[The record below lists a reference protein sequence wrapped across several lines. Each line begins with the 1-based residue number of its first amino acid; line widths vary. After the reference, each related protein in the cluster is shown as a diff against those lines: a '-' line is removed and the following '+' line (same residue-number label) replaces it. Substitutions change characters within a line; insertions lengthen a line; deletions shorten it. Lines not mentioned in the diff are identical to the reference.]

1 MNHIQ
6 KEKITELRNSGLSY
20 KDIAKEVNMSESAV
34 KSFFSRKNK
43 SICAMC
49 KIEITGKKRFCSDKC
64 RMLWWRKHPHITS
77 KMTET
82 VCEVCGKKFFSYP
95 SKHRKYCSKKCYGQS
110 CRKEN
115 HHDN

>member
-1 MNHIQ
+1 MNQIQ
-6 KEKITELRNSGLSY
+6 KEKITELRNSGLTY
-20 KDIAKEVNMSESAV
+20 KNISRAVGLSESAV

-43 SICAMC
+43 SVCAMC
-49 KIEITGKKRFCSDKC
+49 KVEITGKKRFCSDKC
-64 RMLWWRKHPHITS
+64 RMLWWRKHPHITA

-82 VCEVCGKKFFSYP
+82 VCIVWGKKFYSYP

-115 HHDN
+115 RYDS